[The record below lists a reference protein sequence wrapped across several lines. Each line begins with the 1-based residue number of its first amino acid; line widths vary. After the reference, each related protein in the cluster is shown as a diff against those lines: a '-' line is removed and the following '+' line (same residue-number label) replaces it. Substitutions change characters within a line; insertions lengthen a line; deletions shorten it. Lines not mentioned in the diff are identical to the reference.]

1 MTQTDSDANSDIVWF
16 DQISKNDVAVVG
28 GKGANLGEMTQ
39 AGIPVP
45 GGFVVATSAYR
56 RFIEQAGLD
65 AKLGDLL
72 GDLDVSDTAKLT
84 AISDEVRRSM
94 LTASMPDD
102 ISSAIAE
109 SYSSLGGGLVAVR
122 SSATAEDLKEASFA
136 GQHATYLNVEG
147 ETDVVE
153 AVQRCWASL
162 FEGLAIFYRQQQG
175 FDHLSVD
182 LAVPVQKMVQSE
194 TSGVMFTIDPITGDL
209 ARVMIEAV
217 WGLGEAAVSG
227 MVTPDSYIV
236 SKEPLAVLE
245 SSTIPQHEQLVY
257 SPDETDVAGEHNTWQ
272 PVPAAQHEQ
281 PKLTTEQVLELTAL
295 GLRLE
300 THYGAPQDV
309 EWAWA
314 EGQFQVLQTRPVT
327 GVASA
332 G

>member
-65 AKLGDLL
+65 TKLGDLL

-136 GQHATYLNVEG
+136 GQQATYLNVEG

-153 AVQRCWASL
+153 AVQLCWASL
-162 FEGLAIFYRQQQG
+162 FEGLAIFYRQQHG

-236 SKEPLAVLE
+236 SKEPLAVLK

-257 SPDETDVAGEHNTWQ
+257 SPDETDEAGEHNTWQ

-300 THYGAPQDV
+300 THYGAPQDI

>member
-1 MTQTDSDANSDIVWF
+1 MTQANSDIVWF
-16 DQISKNDVAVVG
+16 DQISKNDVPLVG

-56 RFIEQAGLD
+56 RFMEQAGLD
-65 AKLGDLL
+65 ATLRELL
-72 GDLDVSDTAKLT
+72 GSLDVSDTAKLT
-84 AISDEVRRSM
+84 AISDELRRSM

-102 ISSAIAE
+102 ITSAITE
-109 SYSSLGGGLVAVR
+109 SYTSLGGGLVAVR

-136 GQHATYLNVEG
+136 GQQATYLNVEG
-147 ETDVVE
+147 ETDVVD

-162 FEGLAIFYRQQQG
+162 FEGRAIFYRQQQG

-194 TSGVMFTIDPITGDL
+194 TSGVMFTIDPITADRT
-209 ARVMIEAV
+209 RVMIEAV

-227 MVTPDSYIV
+227 MVTPDSYIA

-257 SPDETDVAGEHNTWQ
+257 SPDEAGEHNTWQ
-272 PVPAAQHEQ
+272 PVSAAQQDQ
-281 PKLTTEQVLELTAL
+281 PKLNEEQVRELTAL

-300 THYGAPQDV
+300 EHYGAPQDV
-309 EWAWA
+309 EWAWVD
-314 EGQFQVLQTRPVT
+314 GGFQILQTRPVT
-327 GVASA
+327 GVAGA